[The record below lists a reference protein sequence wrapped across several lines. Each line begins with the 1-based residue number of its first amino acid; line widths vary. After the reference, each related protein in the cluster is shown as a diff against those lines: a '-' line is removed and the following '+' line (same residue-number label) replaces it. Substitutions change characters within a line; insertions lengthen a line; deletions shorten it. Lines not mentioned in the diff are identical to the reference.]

1 MAEED
6 YIKAPTSRLDANTVA
21 SSRAMDAS
29 RRATSDQRQGMAVE
43 RMLQR
48 KWKRAVRKDDYGAMA
63 AIGNEMKDMGLSR
76 IGKGGIQ
83 SSEQNDLEA
92 FRRAE
97 TARRTGN
104 RAAKE
109 MDAILGPDGE
119 EPAKAGEAPPKEDAG
134 AAIER
139 DVANE
144 RSSEGAGY
152 GRPAGTPSDPS
163 SRLLA
168 ENNPAP
174 SSTLAG
180 KPKWQ
185 PDSRKQF
192 IADLEKSDSF
202 KRGDSEAIER
212 AAKRGSKYGISK
224 EQLELYANNEKASP
238 SMGRA
243 LLEKKQKGGP
253 DQKALEREES
263 IKKRLWD
270 PVKPGEETALE
281 GATRVRNSGI
291 KLDSIKEDIF
301 DRELA
306 IVDSEAKTRRLRG
319 RDDMQPSPDPD
330 FSESR
335 ALLEKKKEDKE
346 LAAQTKKAEML
357 EGLKAQGEADK
368 WNVDPNKFLFDEAGV
383 ERIGVRDDP
392 RYAALKL
399 KKDAFEE
406 AWWKE
411 GKILPFGANK
421 DAPAKQNALAKKLM
435 IEKSIQQGVDISGF
449 TKQDPEWHAQY
460 ESARMDD
467 QKLKSAMASQQENQA
482 QFNDMASAF

>member
-21 SSRAMDAS
+21 SSRAMDAG
-29 RRATSDQRQGMAVE
+29 RRAVSDQRQGMAVE

-63 AIGNEMKDMGLSR
+63 AIGNEMKGMGLSR

-134 AAIER
+134 AAIEKN
-139 DVANE
+139 VAND
-144 RSSEGAGY
+144 RASADAGY

-163 SRLLA
+163 SRLLP

-174 SSTLAG
+174 SSALAG

-202 KRGDSEAIER
+202 KRGDPEAIER
-212 AAKRGSKYGISK
+212 AAKRGAKYGISK
-224 EQLELYANNEKASP
+224 EQLMLRASGQNSRP
-238 SMGRA
+238 SDVA
-243 LLEKKQKGGP
+243 
-253 DQKALEREES
+253 KALEVDRQNES
-263 IKKRLWD
+263 NPDILKPEPSKTVKKDMRIRGFDLQSI
-270 PVKPGEETALE
+270 
-281 GATRVRNSGI
+281 SG
-291 KLDSIKEDIF
+291 DIL
-301 DRELA
+301 DREIA
-306 IVDSEAKTRRLRG
+306 TFDSQAKTRRLLG
-319 RDDMQPSPDPD
+319 RDEMQPSPDPD

-335 ALLEKKKEDKE
+335 ALVAKKKADKK
-346 LAAQTKKAEML
+346 LAAQEKKLGDKEANIRNS
-357 EGLKAQGEADK
+357 KAQQEADY
-368 WNVDPNKFLFDEAGV
+368 WNVDPASITSGISTANIVD
-383 ERIGVRDDP
+383 RSDP
-392 RYAALKL
+392 RYEAMKIKEESFNEASRLKYTAGSFFDTIHGRASADQL
-399 KKDAFEE
+399 NKNSQNYINDARQKMVSK
-406 AWWKE
+406 A
-411 GKILPFGANK
+411 
-421 DAPAKQNALAKKLM
+421 
-435 IEKSIQQGVDISGF
+435 IERGVDISGF

-460 ESARMDD
+460 QSAREDD
-467 QKLKSAMASQQENQA
+467 QKIKSAMASLQETQSKY
-482 QFNDMASAF
+482 NDMASSFR

>member
-29 RRATSDQRQGMAVE
+29 RRAVSDQRQGMAVE

-63 AIGNEMKDMGLSR
+63 AIGNEMKGMGLSR

-134 AAIER
+134 AAIEKN
-139 DVANE
+139 VAND
-144 RSSEGAGY
+144 RASADAGY
-152 GRPAGTPSDPS
+152 GRPAGTPSDPAS
-163 SRLLA
+163 KLFP

-174 SSTLAG
+174 SSAFGG

-212 AAKRGSKYGISK
+212 AAKRGAKYGISK
-224 EQLELYANNEKASP
+224 EQLMLRASGRDSRP
-238 SMGRA
+238 SDVA
-243 LLEKKQKGGP
+243 
-253 DQKALEREES
+253 KALEVDRQNES
-263 IKKRLWD
+263 NPDILKPEPSEILK
-270 PVKPGEETALE
+270 PEPSEMVKEAMRIRGL
-281 GATRVRNSGI
+281 GLQSISKDILDRKLAT
-291 KLDSIKEDIF
+291 
-301 DRELA
+301 
-306 IVDSEAKTRRLRG
+306 VDSEAKTRRLLG
-319 RDDMQPSPDPD
+319 RDEMQPSADPD

-335 ALLEKKKEDKE
+335 ALRGVGQKKRDAQFAENEKARKEELDQTIYWNTPEQEILGKKRDSNGRTFYRK
-346 LAAQTKKAEML
+346 
-357 EGLKAQGEADK
+357 
-368 WNVDPNKFLFDEAGV
+368 
-383 ERIGVRDDP
+383 DDP
-392 RYAALKL
+392 RYVPMKI
-399 KKDAFEE
+399 KKE
-406 AWWKE
+406 AYDSSLLVDFKTPGGLNTPDILE
-411 GKILPFGANK
+411 RKRMTYIKNQMIGKA
-421 DAPAKQNALAKKLM
+421 
-435 IEKSIQQGVDISGF
+435 IELGTDISGF

-460 ESARMDD
+460 QIAREDD
-467 QKLKSAMASQQENQA
+467 QKLKSAMASLQETQA
-482 QFNDMASAF
+482 KYSDIASALR